1 MFNKLLF
8 LCVLRISYGFSTG
21 WFSFTILVL
30 ANVIKHTQIFSH
42 KLNQMIKK
50 PFLDYI
56 NKYIDLTSK
65 EELLLLSKVVFR
77 RYLKN
82 QYIVQQGDI
91 CKSANFIISGC
102 SKTFYMDFEGQEH
115 IVMFSIEDWWTSDL
129 GSFITQTPADFN
141 VQCIENTELIQ
152 FTFENLEEL
161 YSEIPKLERLFR
173 KIVERAF
180 VASQKRIIRNFSL
193 DAKERYNIFRSTY
206 PKIDQRVPQYMIA
219 SYLGITKEFLSKI
232 KSQLIHEQ

>member
-1 MFNKLLF
+1 MN
-8 LCVLRISYGFSTG
+8 
-21 WFSFTILVL
+21 
-30 ANVIKHTQIFSH
+30 H
-42 KLNQMIKK
+42 KPL
-50 PFLDYI
+50 LDYI
-56 NKYIDLTSK
+56 NKYINLTV
-65 EELLLLSKVVFR
+65 EEETILLSKIVHR
-77 RYLKN
+77 NYLKD

-102 SKTFYMDFEGQEH
+102 TKTFYIDKEGQEH

-141 VQCIENTELIQ
+141 VQCIENTQLIQ
-152 FTFENLEEL
+152 FTFDNLEEL
-161 YSEIPKLERLFR
+161 YAEIPKLERLFR

-193 DAKERYNIFRSTY
+193 TAKERYQIFKDTY
-206 PKIDQRVPQYMIA
+206 PKIEQRFPQYMIA

-232 KSQLIHEQ
+232 KSQLIHNQ